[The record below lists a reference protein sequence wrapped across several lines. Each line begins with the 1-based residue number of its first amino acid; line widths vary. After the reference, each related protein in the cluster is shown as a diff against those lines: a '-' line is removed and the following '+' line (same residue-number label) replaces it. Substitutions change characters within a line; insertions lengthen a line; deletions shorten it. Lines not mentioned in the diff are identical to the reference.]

1 MFETLVL
8 LLLSLRA
15 MREGLGQL
23 ESRKGATFF
32 YSIHEIFVIILETN
46 DLSTDDSNYILASLE
61 G

>member
-1 MFETLVL
+1 MH
-8 LLLSLRA
+8 
-15 MREGLGQL
+15 EGLGQL

>member
-1 MFETLVL
+1 VFETLVL
-8 LLLSLRA
+8 LLSFLRV
-15 MREGLGQL
+15 MHEGLGQL
-23 ESRKGATFF
+23 ESRKGLTFF